1 LWHGDQAFLP
11 FDFPL
16 VARLRPQ
23 ILPTGYV
30 RVGSSPPW
38 QPQHRH
44 WVASCGS
51 GRGDGLR
58 YCLGVLDAQRQLA
71 LTGWRLT
78 LVCGRETW
86 QQFQALPH
94 ALPEQAT
101 LLPWTDDLPTLLATA
116 AVTVS
121 QGGYNTVL
129 EVVASGAPGVFIP
142 YVKPRNVEQAMRT
155 AALAR
160 FPGYLVLP
168 QDDPALG
175 IRLAE
180 AVSGLERVRSEPP
193 ALALDGAATS
203 ARLLAELKK

>member
-1 LWHGDQAFLP
+1 
-11 FDFPL
+11 
-16 VARLRPQ
+16 
-23 ILPTGYV
+23 
-30 RVGSSPPW
+30 
-38 QPQHRH
+38 
-44 WVASCGS
+44 VASCGS